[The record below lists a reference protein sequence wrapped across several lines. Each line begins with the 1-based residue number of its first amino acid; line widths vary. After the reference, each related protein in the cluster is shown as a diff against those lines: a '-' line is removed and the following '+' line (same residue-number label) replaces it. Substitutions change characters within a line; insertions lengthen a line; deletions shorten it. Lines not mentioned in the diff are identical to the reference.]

1 MKKTLILTV
10 FSLVF
15 AVSYAFSVTLVDV
28 PSGHWAEDAVQKLVD
43 SGLVEGY
50 PDGTYKGDRPMTRYE
65 YAMVVSRMMDKMDA
79 ELCAKDD
86 PDCAGGGITEEQLN
100 ELKDIVEKLAAE
112 FKDEIEALKVKVD
125 ENTTKIAGIEDKLSK
140 SLFNI
145 DMSGNI
151 RQRIDVPNSDLTPSL
166 LGNSFLGQM
175 YDPANNANGVNSTYT
190 VDTGYEMAPYLQLDG
205 GAGEDVTFSIG
216 LKQYF
221 NNQTPVGPLSTDAD
235 GIDEDLNVDHAYV
248 GLDFSEDVRELD
260 LLTIRSGYQ
269 YINYGPYGMLV
280 DTNGNE
286 SMPGIT
292 LGLGKDRVKLSA
304 SGLLNA
310 ATTAGGGLNLGSG
323 LGSSSK
329 DLYFSSRLDVD
340 LDEVRLGVNFL
351 GNGVGKE
358 QGWGVDI
365 DADIL
370 THSSFLT
377 GIRGEYMT
385 ITDNT
390 AGTTPAGTLED
401 YSYTVGVDV
410 YETSRSLVTV
420 GYADLPA
427 ASVMTG
433 MDANPFTEY
442 DNLCPLGIDVGGTT
456 GTGGTCLTYDSGRM
470 LFPMGFKGLGV
481 EASHI
486 VLGDVKLAAKAVVGD
501 YAGGNL
507 DGTYGTTIADLEGL
521 DYPGYG
527 AFSIT
532 KPINDQSSFRV
543 EYMRQGL
550 DTNLMDRV
558 RSELL
563 INF

>member
-50 PDGTYKGDRPMTRYE
+50 PDGTYKGDRPLTRYE
-65 YAMVVSRMMDKMDA
+65 YAMVVARSMDKIDQ
-79 ELCAKDD
+79 EYCKKDGE
-86 PDCAGGGITEEQLN
+86 CAGGGISEEQLD

-125 ENTTKIAGIEDKLSK
+125 ENTAKIAGLEDKLEK
-140 SLFNI
+140 SFFNI

-151 RQRIDVPNSDLTPSL
+151 RQLIDVPNSDLDPANL
-166 LGNSFLGQM
+166 AYNFLGRMYDPGNSFGTGI
-175 YDPANNANGVNSTYT
+175 ATNYT
-190 VDTGYEMAPYLQLDG
+190 VDTGYQMKPYLQLDG

-221 NNQTPVGPLSTDAD
+221 SNQTPVGPTSGTGL
-235 GIDEDLNVDHAYV
+235 DEDLNVDHAYV

-269 YINYGPYGMLV
+269 YLNYGPYGMLI

-286 SMPGIT
+286 SMPGVT
-292 LGLGKDRVKLSA
+292 LNAGKDRVKLTA
-304 SGLLNA
+304 SGLLNSA
-310 ATTAGGGLNLGSG
+310 NLTNANAQAFGG

-329 DLYFSSRLDVD
+329 DLYFTTRLDVD
-340 LDEVRLGVNFL
+340 LDAVRLGVNYL
-351 GNGVGKE
+351 GSGVLSEK
-358 QGWGVDI
+358 GWGVDV

-390 AGTTPAGTLED
+390 AGVTPAGTLED

-410 YETSRSLVTV
+410 YETKRTLVTV

-427 ASVMTG
+427 TAVMTS
-433 MDANPFTEY
+433 MDANPFSEY
-442 DNLCPLGIDVGGTT
+442 DNLCPLGIDVGGNA
-456 GTGGTCLTYDSGRM
+456 GTCLTYNSGRM
-470 LFPMGFKGLGV
+470 LFPMGFKGIGV

-486 VLGDVKLAAKAVVGD
+486 VLGDVKLAAKAVAGD
-501 YAGGNL
+501 FAGGNMN
-507 DGTYGTTIADLEGL
+507 GYGVVIADLEGL

-527 AFSIT
+527 ALSIT

-543 EYMRQGL
+543 EYKRQGL